1 MRSDVLQVRGGKL
14 AALLMTYPQLIGV
27 DVGAG
32 TGQSSGA
39 RSFTTRSLAPI
50 LSARRSS
57 AIWLS
62 GRPPVHHVDHG
73 GVDHHVVGQFELTKS
88 SIDGFSHRL
97 YVSQLLR
104 PVVSVALIR
113 RAISKGVRHHVAF
126 APAFA
131 ACRRRSPMRSAA
143 ASMSPGS
150 RDRGDVCACD
160 LSFIGPF
167 DESIGRPFG

>member
-27 DVGAG
+27 DVGAARARRR
-32 TGQSSGA
+32 GA

-57 AIWLS
+57 AICAVLS
-62 GRPPVHHVDHG
+62 RRPPVHHLDHG
-73 GVDHHVVGQFELTKS
+73 GVGHHIVGQFELTKS
-88 SIDGFSHRL
+88 TIDGFSHCL

-143 ASMSPGS
+143 SPGS
-150 RDRGDVCACD
+150 RDRRDVCAYD

-167 DESIGRPFG
+167 DESLGRPFG